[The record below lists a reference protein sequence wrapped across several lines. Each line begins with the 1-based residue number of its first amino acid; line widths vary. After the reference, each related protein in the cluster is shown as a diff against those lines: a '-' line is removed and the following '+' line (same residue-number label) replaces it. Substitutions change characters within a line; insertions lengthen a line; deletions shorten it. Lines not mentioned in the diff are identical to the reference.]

1 MYTDISLDL
10 ETLGTAPGSVI
21 LSIGAVAF
29 NIDDPTHRW
38 LPASLPRFDVAI
50 DTASAVAEGLTI
62 DPDTVMWW
70 LRQSDEARHAMA
82 QKQGQAAPLHAALR
96 AFREFVGV
104 DTVGSDTVRIWG
116 NGSDFDNVLLAEAYR
131 KHGIAAPWKFWNN
144 RCLRTLRA
152 MNPDVPRVKP
162 RLAHD
167 ALSDAEAQAATI
179 LVINHKGLAF
189 PETA

>member
-29 NIDDPTHRW
+29 NIDDPTHRM
-38 LPASLPRFDVAI
+38 LPESLPRFDIAI
-50 DTASAVAEGLTI
+50 DVASATQAGFTI

-70 LRQSDEARHAMA
+70 LRQSDGARHAMA
-82 QKQGQAAPLHAALR
+82 QKQGQAGRLAEVLY
-96 AFREFVGV
+96 AFRDFVGLA
-104 DTVGSDTVRIWG
+104 TVGPDTVRVWG

-131 KHGIAAPWKFWNN
+131 KLNRPAPWKFWNN

-152 MNPDVPRVKP
+152 EHPDVPRVKP

-179 LVINHKGLAF
+179 LAIKHKGLAF